1 MSNTTVLDRFLD
13 PVASI
18 LTPEVARRL
27 VEFRAD
33 AATQSRLDELAANS
47 NEGLLTPEER
57 AEHESFVSA
66 IDFVTLLQIRARQTL
81 VSSSETPRTQT

>member
-13 PVASI
+13 PVASF
-18 LTPEVARRL
+18 LTPEVAQRL

-33 AATQSRLDELAANS
+33 AATQSRLDELAEKS

-57 AEHESFVSA
+57 SEYESFVSA
-66 IDFVTLLQIRARQTL
+66 IDFVTILQAKARRALSRMQGH
-81 VSSSETPRTQT
+81 